1 MLFSGMIRRI
11 QGGEELT
18 LSGFA
23 EELSPEQMSRLAE
36 IVNRDLPMSE
46 EILSD
51 YIHILKD
58 APLRN
63 LSRHVAEMSGDEL
76 LDAVERLRQKKK

>member
-1 MLFSGMIRRI
+1 MVRRI
-11 QGGEELT
+11 QSGEELA

-23 EELSPEQMSRLAE
+23 EELSPEQMGRLAE

-46 EILSD
+46 EALSD

-58 APLRN
+58 APLRGI
-63 LSRHVAEMSGDEL
+63 SHHAAEMSGDEL
-76 LDAVERLRQKKK
+76 LDAVEKLRQKKK